1 MVDRIRLAIDALAA
15 ALLGGAVAFALVEIV
30 RLPWF
35 AAGSAGGAVFLT
47 AAAALARTPAAAP
60 SVPCFV
66 PLPLEF
72 AEEPPG
78 AAAEAGPPDAAQQL
92 REALAQ
98 LRRSSL

>member
-1 MVDRIRLAIDALAA
+1 MVDRIRLAIHALAA
-15 ALLGGAVAFALVEIV
+15 ALLGGAVAFALVEMV

-35 AAGSAGGAVFLT
+35 AAGCAGGAVFLA
-47 AAAALARTPAAAP
+47 AAAALARAPAEVAP
-60 SVPCFV
+60 VPCFV

-78 AAAEAGPPDAAQQL
+78 APAEAGPPDAAQQL

-98 LRRSSL
+98 LRRSSI